1 MIRRLLNI
9 PKNKSFFLFGPLGT
23 GKTTLIEQVYL
34 PAYPPDQV
42 WSLTLLDPDTEEA
55 YRRRPALLKE
65 RIEAMQPRPA
75 LVFIDEVQ
83 KIPQLLDVVHFLI
96 EKYKITFAL
105 TGSSARKLKRG
116 GANLLAGRAFE
127 FKLHPL
133 MQVELREDFSLA
145 SALEWGTLP
154 GVIAQPDAENK
165 ARFLRAYVQTYLR
178 EEIVLEQIVR
188 QVDGFR
194 QFLEVAAQTNGKIL
208 NYAKIAR
215 DAAIDDK
222 TVARFFEIARDT
234 LIGFYLEPFSRSV
247 RKRQAQKPKFYFFD
261 TGVVRAITK
270 ELTVPLLPQSY
281 AFGNAFEH
289 WLILEVIR
297 FNDYLERDYTLSYLR
312 TKDDLEIDLIIQ
324 RPGLPEILVEI
335 KSTERVDL
343 DDLRHLRAVAPD
355 FPEAEKIVLCREP
368 MARKVDDILI
378 LPWQEGLQAIFA
390 REPRLG

>member
-9 PKNKSFFLFGPLGT
+9 PKNKSFFLFGPRGT

-378 LPWQEGLQAIFA
+378 LPWQEGLQVIFA
-390 REPRLG
+390 RETRLG

>member
-9 PKNKSFFLFGPLGT
+9 PKNKSFFLFGPRGT

-65 RIEAMQPRPA
+65 HIEAMQPRPA

-297 FNDYLERDYTLSYLR
+297 LNDYLERDYTLSYLR

-343 DDLRHLRAVAPD
+343 DDLRHLRAVAPE

-390 REPRLG
+390 RETRLG

>member
-9 PKNKSFFLFGPLGT
+9 PKNKSFFLFGPRGT

-65 RIEAMQPRPA
+65 HIEAMQPRPA

-297 FNDYLERDYTLSYLR
+297 LNDYLERDYTLSYLR

-390 REPRLG
+390 RETRLG

>member
-1 MIRRLLNI
+1 MLRRLLNI
-9 PKNKSFFLFGPLGT
+9 PKNKSFFLFGPRGT
-23 GKTTLIEQVYL
+23 GKTTLTEQVYL
-34 PAYPPDQV
+34 PSYTSDLT
-42 WSLTLLDPDTEEA
+42 WSLTLLDPDTEES
-55 YRRRPALLKE
+55 YRRRPALLRE
-65 RIEAMQPRPA
+65 RIEAMQPRPT

-105 TGSSARKLKRG
+105 AGSSARKLKRG

-133 MQVELREDFSLA
+133 MHVELGENFSLT

-154 GVIAQPDAENK
+154 GVIAQLGAENK

-215 DAAIDDK
+215 DADIDDK

-270 ELTVPLLPQSY
+270 ELTVALVPQSY

-297 FNDYLERDYTLSYLR
+297 FNDYLEKDYTLSYLR
-312 TKDDLEIDLIIQ
+312 TKDDLEIDLIVQ

-335 KSTERVDL
+335 KSAERVGP
-343 DDLRHLRAVAPD
+343 DDLRHLIAVSPD
-355 FPEAEKIVLCREP
+355 FPQAEKIVLCRESL
-368 MARKVDDILI
+368 ARKIDDILI
-378 LPWQEGLQAIFA
+378 LPWQEGLQAIF
-390 REPRLG
+390 GK

>member
-9 PKNKSFFLFGPLGT
+9 PKNKSFFLFGPRGT

-42 WSLTLLDPDTEEA
+42 WSLTLLDPDIEEA
-55 YRRRPALLKE
+55 YRRRPALLRE

-297 FNDYLERDYTLSYLR
+297 LNDYLERDYTLSYLR

-390 REPRLG
+390 RETRLG

>member
-1 MIRRLLNI
+1 MFRRIINI
-9 PKNKSFFLFGPLGT
+9 PINKSFFLFGPRGT

-34 PAYPPDQV
+34 PAYSSGQV
-42 WSLTLLDPDTEEA
+42 WSLTLLDPDSEEA
-55 YRRRPALLKE
+55 YRRRPDLLRE
-65 RIEAMQPRPA
+65 RVEAMQPRPA
-75 LVFIDEVQ
+75 VVVIDEVQ
-83 KIPQLLDVVHFLI
+83 KIPELLDVVHFLI
-96 EKYKITFAL
+96 EKYKITFVL

-133 MQVELREDFSLA
+133 THVELGEDFSLGH
-145 SALEWGTLP
+145 ALEWGTLP
-154 GVIAQPDAENK
+154 GVIAQGESENK

-178 EEIVLEQIVR
+178 EEIVQEQIVR
-188 QVDGFR
+188 QIDGFR

-208 NYAKIAR
+208 NYAKVAR
-215 DAAIDDK
+215 DANIDDK

-234 LIGFYLEPFSRSV
+234 LIGFFLEPFSRSV

-289 WLILEVIR
+289 WVILEAIR
-297 FNDYLERDYTLSYLR
+297 FNDYLEKDYTLSYLR

-324 RPGLPEILVEI
+324 RPGLPEMLVEI
-335 KSTERVDL
+335 KSSERVGPE
-343 DDLRHLRAVAPD
+343 DLRHLRAVTAN
-355 FPEAEKIVLCREP
+355 FPQAEKIVLCREA
-368 MARKVDDILI
+368 MARQVDDVLI
-378 LPWQEGLQAIFA
+378 LPWQEGLRSIFTN
-390 REPRLG
+390 PRGG